1 MTICSFWKQYQL
13 PGLTHSVRFTPFEL
27 SEIPLGLSVAIFFL
41 ESPGP
46 HFAEAPHLS
55 WFLWTRAEKQVGR
68 GPDSHAHQA
77 CQWFCPM
84 PTLFLSRLTRIV
96 LPLCSCSQILL
107 TNQSFEG
114 VFGRSFLYML
124 EFRARSMG
132 GRAERLISAQIKRNH
147 CGHPS
152 HPPFMTALSILNG
165 ISPSGGGEHLG
176 SFQLRILITGRSMK
190 ALSPWHLTVFCGF
203 QMLPNHSL
211 KGQWLTPM
219 RIVILPIVELGGI
232 KWIDPVTSR
241 EKKYLT

>member
-1 MTICSFWKQYQL
+1 MNPLNLKSANSMTICSFWKQYQL

-107 TNQSFEG
+107 NEPIIRRSLWKKLSLHAG
-114 VFGRSFLYML
+114 VQGKIDGWKSR
-124 EFRARSMG
+124 
-132 GRAERLISAQIKRNH
+132 
-147 CGHPS
+147 
-152 HPPFMTALSILNG
+152 
-165 ISPSGGGEHLG
+165 
-176 SFQLRILITGRSMK
+176 K
-190 ALSPWHLTVFCGF
+190 ADFS
-203 QMLPNHSL
+203 S
-211 KGQWLTPM
+211 
-219 RIVILPIVELGGI
+219 
-232 KWIDPVTSR
+232 D
-241 EKKYLT
+241 